1 MFFPKNPLKSEE
13 SESTISLAKCNFN
26 SDNIIL
32 ADSHLSG
39 KVEIK
44 NSQSMILTHAYDVEK
59 GQNSDMVIL
68 YSIEDRIMCR
78 IQVKSVSRIFE
89 KSTSL

>member
-1 MFFPKNPLKSEE
+1 MPVRIFCKNPYKSEE
-13 SESTISLAKCNFN
+13 SESTISLAECNFN
-26 SDNIIL
+26 SNNIIL

-44 NSQSMILTHAYDVEK
+44 NSQGMILTHAYDVEM

-68 YSIEDRIMCR
+68 YSIEDRVLCR
-78 IQVKSVSRIFE
+78 IQVKSVSSSFGR
-89 KSTSL
+89 